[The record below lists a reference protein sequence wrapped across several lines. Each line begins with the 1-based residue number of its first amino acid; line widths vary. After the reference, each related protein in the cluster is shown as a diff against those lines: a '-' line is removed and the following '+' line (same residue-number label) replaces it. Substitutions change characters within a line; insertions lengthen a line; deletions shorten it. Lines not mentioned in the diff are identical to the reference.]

1 MEQSD
6 IELARLKAASD
17 QIDAVIRSRPSG
29 NGGTLCA
36 TKAVRN
42 GIYYYQGKG
51 RFKWLR
57 QFIHTLRYGCD

>member
-6 IELARLKAASD
+6 IDLALLRAAKD

-29 NGGTLCA
+29 NGGTICPP
-36 TKAVRN
+36 KAVMDA
-42 GIYYYQGKG
+42 IYYYHGDG
-51 RFKWLR
+51 RCRWLR